1 MLGVVLKFLL
11 RYVEPEAAAAAL
23 SSVMRA
29 GASAFKD
36 VASRT
41 PNTTPWGEAD
51 DLLASK
57 VSAVVEDLC
66 KRLQA

>member
-11 RYVEPEAAAAAL
+11 RYVEPEAAAAAI

-41 PNTTPWGEAD
+41 PKTTPWGEAD
-51 DLLASK
+51 DLLAAK
-57 VSAVVEDLC
+57 VAQVVEELC
-66 KRLQA
+66 ERLKA